1 MSAQAPPRPTALP
14 LSPEA
19 VAAALSPLGGADSAT
34 LEIAGRS
41 LRFAQAHKPIFP
53 SGETK
58 ADLLAYL
65 VTMSPVMLPH
75 LADRPITLTRY
86 PHGTAGKSFFQKNR
100 PPGAPPWLES
110 TLVGRTR
117 FVLARTAAA
126 LALFA
131 QWAAMEIHVPPVR
144 LGRGGEPRVDQL
156 VLDLD
161 PMPPAGWRETQRAAR
176 GVRRLL
182 DAAGVASYPK
192 LSGQTGLHVFV
203 PVAARPGG
211 LTTAAIARGVA
222 MLLWR
227 AAPDV
232 YTVAWPVRNRRGVYV
247 DHTQNAGGHTMAA
260 AYSPRPSD
268 GARVSAPVRWDEVAE
283 VSPGLFTIHTMPDR
297 VRRLGDLFAPT
308 LARPERLE
316 ALEALAREG
325 LSLGAARSPTE
336 PRSAGRRP
344 QADGVRDG

>member
-1 MSAQAPPRPTALP
+1 
-14 LSPEA
+14 
-19 VAAALSPLGGADSAT
+19 
-34 LEIAGRS
+34 
-41 LRFAQAHKPIFP
+41 
-53 SGETK
+53 
-58 ADLLAYL
+58 
-65 VTMSPVMLPH
+65 
-75 LADRPITLTRY
+75 
-86 PHGTAGKSFFQKNR
+86 
-100 PPGAPPWLES
+100 
-110 TLVGRTR
+110 
-117 FVLARTAAA
+117 
-126 LALFA
+126 
-131 QWAAMEIHVPPVR
+131 MEIHVPPVR

-283 VSPGLFTIHTMPDR
+283 VSPGLFTIHTSLWSDFETGQDIRIQGLVIWHP
-297 VRRLGDLFAPT
+297 VGLPILLNACLILF
-308 LARPERLE
+308 R
-316 ALEALAREG
+316 G
-325 LSLGAARSPTE
+325 HVYSP
-336 PRSAGRRP
+336 
-344 QADGVRDG
+344 